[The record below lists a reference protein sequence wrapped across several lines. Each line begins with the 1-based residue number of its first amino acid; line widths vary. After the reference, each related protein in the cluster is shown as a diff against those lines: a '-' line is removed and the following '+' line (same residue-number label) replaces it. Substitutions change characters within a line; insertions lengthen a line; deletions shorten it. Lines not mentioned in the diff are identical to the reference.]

1 MKCFPCTRRAAIY
14 NASVSSRVTA
24 GMRVKFYINAT
35 ALIKLSR
42 SFCRRITVLIPR
54 FASVLYVLS
63 GMLGMPGLLI
73 TCDVY

>member
-1 MKCFPCTRRAAIY
+1 MKCFPCTRRGAIY

-42 SFCRRITVLIPR
+42 SFCRRITVLIPD
-54 FASVLYVLS
+54 SLYVLS

-73 TCDVY
+73 ARDVY